1 MLSDFVADLAAIRPR
16 IDDQS
21 FNLACAGRRF
31 ATVLGAAQDPDT
43 ANALGT
49 HGKSVIRLAGIAGE
63 LMSHA
68 GTVVLRE
75 FAAAAFLQSFP
86 QWRAHLDN
94 HLVQSVD
101 LRNLQQVPSSIAA
114 LDAKLTDRVGI
125 APASLRRLN
134 DLSKA
139 VRGHPEDPIAAS
151 GLLRRGQSLWSR
163 AAGVWINA
171 ATTGIEKSPALRL
184 GPRFRCWCWV
194 LFQERSGL
202 TALGWW
208 VLPTPRVPE
217 PFQTKSHTQG
227 RQVKQMARRTG
238 LEPATPGV
246 TGRYSNQL
254 SYHRASAY
262 RLPGVWIY
270 YESGGAA
277 SSGVWRACRKTL
289 T

>member
-49 HGKSVIRLAGIAGE
+49 HGQFVIRIAGIAGE
-63 LMSHA
+63 LMSNA

-101 LRNLQQVPSSIAA
+101 LQNLQQVPSSIAA

-125 APASLRRLN
+125 APASLQRLN

-151 GLLRRGQSLWSR
+151 GLLRGGQSLWSR
-163 AAGVWINA
+163 AAVVWINA
-171 ATTGIEKSPALRL
+171 ATTGIEK
-184 GPRFRCWCWV
+184 
-194 LFQERSGL
+194 
-202 TALGWW
+202 
-208 VLPTPRVPE
+208 
-217 PFQTKSHTQG
+217 
-227 RQVKQMARRTG
+227 
-238 LEPATPGV
+238 
-246 TGRYSNQL
+246 
-254 SYHRASAY
+254 
-262 RLPGVWIY
+262 
-270 YESGGAA
+270 
-277 SSGVWRACRKTL
+277 
-289 T
+289 